1 MIQKLKQIL
10 LLALV
15 VISCKSIQNKPVAEK
30 SESIIFEMHRGGC
43 YGTCPIYN
51 LSLYNSGLVKY
62 RGIRFTKNEGLYEWR
77 IENKDFQIIKK
88 LLLEKFKRSST
99 HNLAVQ
105 DLPQTTLTV
114 KNKHQIKFKGACPN
128 AFREELK
135 TIEDILMKNSDWNA
149 TKKSVKAQ

>member
-15 VISCKSIQNKPVAEK
+15 VISCKSIQNKADTDQ
-30 SESIIFEMHRGGC
+30 SEMILFEMHRGGC

-51 LSLYNSGLVKY
+51 ISLYKNGRIEYL
-62 RGIRFTKNEGLYEWR
+62 GHRFTKNIGLYKWR
-77 IENKDFQIIKK
+77 IRQTDFKNIEAILSETFNTSSSYK
-88 LLLEKFKRSST
+88 LAL
-99 HNLAVQ
+99 Q